1 MASRKVSQ
9 LCLDLVL
16 VFLVRLVVPLSGAD
30 VDFHLLEQK
39 PAGSYVGNI
48 SESSGIIKGISKKD
62 LPFIRYSFLN
72 PNTLLTASM
81 FSINRRSGAVFS
93 TAMIDRE
100 EVCNMS
106 LTCDIVFDVTV
117 QLNITLLRIL
127 TVKVTIDDVNDN
139 APVFRPSEI
148 TTSIV
153 ESDTIGRKIPV
164 HGATDSDTGVNN
176 SVKTYAIISYQDLFD
191 IEYEKKLDGR
201 TDLKIFTLGPLDRE
215 IKNKY
220 TLKIIATDG
229 GSEQKTGTLTVHI
242 DVTDFNDHSPE
253 FNQKEYNLFVDETR
267 PIGSAVGQIE
277 AFDKDIGQNADVTYS
292 FSSIR
297 PSQLEDLFDLDF
309 TTGVLT
315 VKAPLAYHSGKTYKT
330 VIEARDDGEP
340 SLASQAIL
348 YATILDVGNTPPKL
362 ELVLKS
368 PVYTDTILL
377 SEESREGTFVGHVKV
392 EDFDTGLNGDV
403 SCESN
408 DDRFKV
414 EELEGKG
421 YAILINQ
428 ALDRELH
435 DQHNVTI
442 TCSDSGSPSM
452 SAFVNFLAIIT
463 DVNDSPPVFSKPVYY
478 ANLSENSYLK
488 KFVTQVSASD
498 KDLGVNGDVVYKL
511 NLDAGSMFS
520 IDENSGVVTANDV
533 FDREIM
539 SEISFIVKAVDQ
551 GNEALTGTATVTVN
565 ILDVN
570 DNSPTFPSTPV
581 MLYIPEMLPAGRRVG
596 KIEAR
601 DLDVG
606 LNGELEYK
614 LLTKDPDLPFN
625 VFTDGVIRTNR
636 LVIREKQAVYNLS
649 IFVLDKGKPSLNA
662 TGTVQITVQDINNH
676 RPRIIFPDKDK
687 DTITIFSDI
696 VPGSNI
702 TKVIATDRDEGMN
715 AQLSYFLLSGNTDNL
730 FKMIQ
735 DSGEILLNRRITVS
749 DESKYDLRIVVKDGG
764 NPSRQSKGRLSINII
779 FTNSTLLAANMEAES
794 QRYMIIAGVVAGI
807 TVVISVVILSTIL
820 FIRRTDP
827 SRRQHQEK
835 TEVDSGTKPGP
846 ENKIWQ
852 EVDCNDSNVGFSE
865 DVDGF
870 SPKSSPKDKRG
881 LNLDMDD
888 HMTDILNQATLDH
901 YGRQDFYTFRNAHTL
916 NEDVRSDMSGE
927 TTTSDSGR
935 GGSEDDI
942 HFTQCSEIPEFRVS
956 PHVYSVGV
964 DGAYRESPPRIPP
977 RERRAMSVKTFKTFA
992 DSTRQFTPAPSSQS
1006 FRETLNNGYKDHNI
1020 INQSLRDLPN
1030 NGYKDSNIASQSLRE
1045 TLNNGFQTITRE

>member
-1 MASRKVSQ
+1 MSSRKVQ
-9 LCLDLVL
+9 MYLDLLFVL
-16 VFLVRLVVPLSGAD
+16 VSGLVAPLSGAD
-30 VDFHLLEQK
+30 IVFHLLEQK

-48 SESSGIIKGISKKD
+48 SESSSILQGVSKNNI
-62 LPFIRYSFLN
+62 PFIRYSFLN
-72 PNTLLTASM
+72 PNTLQTASM
-81 FSINRRSGAVFS
+81 FSINRRSGAIFS

-106 LTCDIVFDVTV
+106 LTCEIVFDVTV

-127 TVKVTIDDVNDN
+127 TVKVKIDDVNDN
-139 APVFRPSEI
+139 APVFTPREI

-153 ESDTIGRKIPV
+153 ESDTVGRKIQV

-176 SVKTYAIISYQDLFD
+176 SVKSYRIMSYQDLFD

-201 TDLKIFTLGPLDRE
+201 TDLKIVTLSALDRE
-215 IKNKY
+215 IKDKY
-220 TLKIIATDG
+220 TIKIIATDG
-229 GSEQKTGTLTVHI
+229 ASEQKTGTLTVHI
-242 DVTDFNDHSPE
+242 DVTDFNDHAPE
-253 FNQKEYNLFVDETR
+253 FSQKEYNLFVDETR

-277 AFDKDIGQNADVTYS
+277 AFDKDLGQNADVTYS

-309 TTGVLT
+309 TTGVLS
-315 VKAPLAYHSGKTYKT
+315 VKAPLVYHSGKTYKT

-408 DDRFKV
+408 DEKFKV

-428 ALDRELH
+428 ALDRETR

-442 TCSDSGSPSM
+442 TCSDAGIPSM

-463 DVNDSPPVFSKPVYY
+463 DVNDCPPVFSQPIYY
-478 ANLSENSYLK
+478 ANVSENSYPK

-498 KDLGVNGDVVYKL
+498 RDLGVNGDIVYKL

-533 FDREIM
+533 FDRETM

-551 GNEALTGTATVTVN
+551 GNEPLTGTATVTVN

-570 DNSPTFPSTPV
+570 DNRPTFPSNPII
-581 MLYIPEMLPAGRRVG
+581 LDIPELVPAGRRVG

-606 LNGELEYK
+606 LNGELEYR
-614 LLTKDPDLPFN
+614 LVTSDRDIPFN

-636 LVIREKQAVYNLS
+636 LVLREKQAVYNLS
-649 IFVLDKGKPSLNA
+649 IFVSDKGKPPLNA
-662 TGTVQITVQDINNH
+662 TGTVQITVKDINNH
-676 RPRIIFPDKDK
+676 RPHIIFPDKDK
-687 DTITIFSDI
+687 NSITIFSDV

-702 TKVIATDRDEGMN
+702 TKVLAIDRDEGLN
-715 AQLSYFLLSGNTDNL
+715 AQLSYFLYSNDDDGRL
-730 FKMIQ
+730 FKIVKE
-735 DSGEILLNRRITVS
+735 SGEILLNRRITINDQPSYELV
-749 DESKYDLRIVVKDGG
+749 IMVKDGG
-764 NPSRQSKGRLSINII
+764 NPHKQSKGRLFVNII
-779 FTNSTLLAANMEAES
+779 FTNSTLLAASLEAES
-794 QRYMIIAGVVAGI
+794 HRYMIIAGVVAGI

-820 FIRRTDP
+820 FIRRTDS
-827 SRRQHQEK
+827 SRRQAQEK
-835 TEVDSGTKPGP
+835 SEIDPSTNKPGP
-846 ENKIWQ
+846 ETKIWQ
-852 EVDCNDSNVGFSE
+852 EVTCNDSNVGFSE

-870 SPKSSPKDKRG
+870 SPKTSPKDKRG

-888 HMTDILNQATLDH
+888 HMTDILDQATLDH
-901 YGRQDFYTFRNAHTL
+901 YGRQDFYTFRN
-916 NEDVRSDMSGE
+916 
-927 TTTSDSGR
+927 
-935 GGSEDDI
+935 
-942 HFTQCSEIPEFRVS
+942 VS
-956 PHVYSVGV
+956 
-964 DGAYRESPPRIPP
+964 
-977 RERRAMSVKTFKTFA
+977 TF
-992 DSTRQFTPAPSSQS
+992 
-1006 FRETLNNGYKDHNI
+1006 
-1020 INQSLRDLPN
+1020 
-1030 NGYKDSNIASQSLRE
+1030 
-1045 TLNNGFQTITRE
+1045 